1 MQLMALGKNESGELL
16 FPAVAEYA
24 LVQALTAGLER
35 NAAALKRFA
44 RDTERGDAFRG
55 EVTRRV
61 QDAGDP
67 REAGWTF
74 AVSSTNPRRDDI
86 IEIVKPLADLRGME
100 NPAEPLVFDG
110 ASEDM
115 WGEWLQERY
124 YARELEGRKVPQY
137 VLFIGRPQELP
148 FRLQSLMDS
157 VANVGRLDFD
167 QLEDLDRYVKK
178 IIRLEGAAEPVV
190 ERDVILFGTDGG
202 AQDPTYFSREY
213 MVKPLAD
220 YVESEL
226 KFRTSRLMGDD
237 ATKAKL
243 TAKLKS
249 MKPAVVY
256 TASHGLG
263 LANQPLERQK
273 ALNGAIC
280 CQSSGALTLADLF
293 SADDVPTG
301 EAFLEG
307 AVFFQFACFGYGTPA
322 ESDFSH
328 WLTGMTDKCASED
341 FTAALP
347 KRLLGLDRG
356 PIAFVGHVDTA
367 FLHGFTDPHEPHL
380 IERWS
385 NRMQPFVHAVEKLLT
400 VQPSGLAMNGM
411 NRKYSIAN
419 ALLTTVYDRQRRGT
433 LTWTP
438 ESSRRFVDNWIV
450 RSDAQNYLVFGDP
463 AARLRIP
470 DA

>member
-1 MQLMALGKNESGELL
+1 MQLMALGKNESGDLL
-16 FPAVAEYA
+16 FPAVAEDA

-35 NAAALKRFA
+35 NAAALKRMA
-44 RDTERGDAFRG
+44 RDTERGLAFRG
-55 EVTRRV
+55 EVARRV

-67 REAGWTF
+67 REAGWAF
-74 AVSSTNPRRDDI
+74 AVSSANPRRNEI
-86 IEIVKPLADLRGME
+86 IEILKPLADLRGME
-100 NPAEPLVFDG
+100 NPAEPLVFDA

-115 WGEWLQERY
+115 WGEWLQDNY

-137 VLFIGRPQELP
+137 VLFIGGPQDLP
-148 FRLQSLMDS
+148 FRLQSLMDC

-167 QLEDLDRYVKK
+167 HLDDLDRYVRK
-178 IIRLEGAAEPVV
+178 IIRLEGAPGPVV

-220 YVESEL
+220 YVEREL

-243 TAKLKS
+243 TSKLRS

-263 LANQPLERQK
+263 LTGQPLDRQK

-322 ESDFSH
+322 QSDFSH
-328 WLTGMTDKCASED
+328 WLTGMSEKCASED

-380 IERWS
+380 LERWS
-385 NRMQPFVHAVEKLLT
+385 NRMQPFVHAVETLLA
-400 VQPSGLAMNGM
+400 VQPSGLAMIGM

-433 LTWTP
+433 LAWTP
-438 ESSRRFVDNWIV
+438 ESSRRFVDNWIA

>member
-1 MQLMALGKNESGELL
+1 
-16 FPAVAEYA
+16 
-24 LVQALTAGLER
+24 
-35 NAAALKRFA
+35 
-44 RDTERGDAFRG
+44 
-55 EVTRRV
+55 
-61 QDAGDP
+61 
-67 REAGWTF
+67 
-74 AVSSTNPRRDDI
+74 VSSANPRRDEI
-86 IEIVKPLADLRGME
+86 IEILKPLATLRGME
-100 NPAEPLVFDG
+100 NPTEPLVFDG

-115 WGEWLQERY
+115 WGEWLQDAY

-137 VLFIGRPQELP
+137 VLFIGPPQELP
-148 FRLQSLMDS
+148 FRLQSLMDT

-178 IIRLEGAAEPVV
+178 IIRLEGAADSVV

-202 AQDPTYFSREY
+202 ANDPTYFSREY
-213 MVKPLAD
+213 MVKPLSD
-220 YVESEL
+220 YVEDTL
-226 KFRTSRLMGDD
+226 KFRTSRLTGDD
-237 ATKAKL
+237 ATKSQL
-243 TAKLKS
+243 TSKLKT

-263 LANQPLERQK
+263 LTNKPLEQQK

-280 CQSSGALTLADLF
+280 CQSRGALTLDDLF
-293 SADDVPTG
+293 SAEDVPKS
-301 EAFLEG
+301 EPFLEG

-322 ESDFSH
+322 QSDYSH
-328 WLTGMTDKCASED
+328 WLTGAPEKLASED

-380 IERWS
+380 MERWS
-385 NRMQPFVHAVEKLLT
+385 NRMQPFVHAIEQLLA
-400 VQPSGLAMNGM
+400 VQPSGLAMDGM

-419 ALLTTVYDRQRRGT
+419 ALLTTAYDRQRRGT

-438 ESSRRFVDNWIV
+438 DSSRRFVDSWIV